1 MITKKIFA
9 FEEAVFLLRQKF
21 DIPKDYV
28 AEVQVLSNGKDAN
41 SLTPCVVFV
50 KNQSWEELE
59 KEVENNVIKS

>member
-9 FEEAVFLLRQKF
+9 FEEAVYLLRQKF
-21 DIPKDYV
+21 NISKEYV
-28 AEVQVLSNGKDAN
+28 AEVQVLSNGKDSS

-59 KEVENNVIKS
+59 EEQNGK